1 MSQLMAGFARVN
13 ITPPLGTYISGY
25 FIDRY
30 ATGVLDELEA
40 NCAAFSC
47 DDKKLVL
54 ITVDHVG
61 IYREAMEEFIREICD
76 RTGLPEA
83 AVFIHVTHTHTSGPF
98 FEPDT
103 KDEKILHYRRVLRY
117 KLADAAEMALQD
129 LKPAK
134 MATAHGEAP
143 GIAFIRRYVMKDG
156 SIKTNPGV
164 NNPEIDHP
172 VGETDNE
179 VTMLRFDREDAETLV
194 LVNFGCHPDTIGGTK
209 LSADWPGF
217 VRRTV
222 ENAIENTR
230 CLMFNG
236 AQGDVNHVNV
246 HPGPGYMNGD
256 MIIDFDGVA
265 RGYSHARYM
274 GRVIA
279 AAVMQIYD
287 KAEYEDAA
295 SIGYAKEE
303 LAVPSNM
310 PSPEEL
316 PAARYIHEMHL
327 AGRDAELP
335 YKEMELTTMV
345 AEAGRMIRLEH
356 GPEVFSMPLTA
367 VRIGSAGLFG
377 VPGEPFNGVGR
388 GLKKAKG
395 YRAVLPCINTNAKE
409 GYFPLKECYEQGGY
423 EARSSRYKAGAAEL
437 IIENGCRMLESL
449 LPDSSENILR

>member
-1 MSQLMAGFARVN
+1 M
-13 ITPPLGTYISGY
+13 
-25 FIDRY
+25 
-30 ATGVLDELEA
+30 VL
-40 NCAAFSC
+40 CR
-47 DDKKLVL
+47 DDMIRFRNQK
-54 ITVDHVG
+54 
-61 IYREAMEEFIREICD
+61 MEEFIREICD
-76 RTGLPEA
+76 RTGLQEA

-209 LSADWPGF
+209 LSA
-217 VRRTV
+217 
-222 ENAIENTR
+222 
-230 CLMFNG
+230 
-236 AQGDVNHVNV
+236 
-246 HPGPGYMNGD
+246 
-256 MIIDFDGVA
+256 
-265 RGYSHARYM
+265 
-274 GRVIA
+274 
-279 AAVMQIYD
+279 
-287 KAEYEDAA
+287 
-295 SIGYAKEE
+295 
-303 LAVPSNM
+303 
-310 PSPEEL
+310 
-316 PAARYIHEMHL
+316 ARYIHEMHL

-345 AEAGRMIRLEH
+345 AEAG
-356 GPEVFSMPLTA
+356 
-367 VRIGSAGLFG
+367 
-377 VPGEPFNGVGR
+377 
-388 GLKKAKG
+388 
-395 YRAVLPCINTNAKE
+395 
-409 GYFPLKECYEQGGY
+409 
-423 EARSSRYKAGAAEL
+423 SSRYKAGAAEL